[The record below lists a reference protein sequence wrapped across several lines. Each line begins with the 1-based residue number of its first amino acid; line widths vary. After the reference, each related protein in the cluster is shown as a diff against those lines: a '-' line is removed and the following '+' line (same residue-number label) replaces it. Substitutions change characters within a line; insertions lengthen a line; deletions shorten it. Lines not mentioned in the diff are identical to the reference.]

1 MATPRIKCLIANPWS
16 LSAGHEPTTGAD
28 HEEIDKRA
36 ALCCAKTG
44 GQGQGQAQ
52 ARQIGHNGGAKARS
66 RNGAEVCGPAF
77 NDAPSYRAAEAPIGR
92 EVQREALSTM
102 VPDEIERGDAVV
114 IAGDSFAIDDAR
126 RIYGSWEAVGQF
138 IARTAVEPQLRA
150 ILAGNDADTHKESPS
165 YAGAFK
171 EKSCRLGIKV
181 P

>member
-1 MATPRIKCLIANPWS
+1 

-28 HEEIDKRA
+28 HEEIDERA
-36 ALCCAKTG
+36 ALCCAETG

-66 RNGAEVCGPAF
+66 GNGAAACGPAF

-102 VPDEIERGDAVV
+102 VPDQIERGDAVV

-126 RIYGSWEAVGQF
+126 RIYDSWEAVGQF

-165 YAGAFK
+165 FAGAFK